1 MYTQSRL
8 NVYLLYIQVVKT
20 KLSKWGNSLGIRI
33 PKDSIE
39 QAQFEEGMELDILVE
54 NNKLILTPRSKKYSL
69 TELLEGMTEE
79 HLHKEVDWGKPTGQE
94 QW

>member
-8 NVYLLYIQVVKT
+8 NVYLLYIQAVKT
-20 KLSKWGNSLGIRI
+20 KLSKWGNSLGVRI

-39 QAQFEEGMELDILVE
+39 LAQFEEGMELDILVE
-54 NNKLILTPRSKKYSL
+54 DNKLILTPRSRKYSL
-69 TELLEGMTEE
+69 EELLEGMTEE
-79 HLHKEVDWGKPTGQE
+79 HLHKEIDWGKPKGQE